1 MTPRRRNGDGPLF
14 RVLCMVALAA
24 CASQDAEPTRP
35 RRASTPPIDAP
46 LSFDATQTD
55 ASTTGDGTATGS
67 GSTSGSSSTAGA
79 VANTSGAPA
88 DAPEVWLKGSTH
100 VHARPSGDSSTP
112 VADVVRWYERHG
124 YDFIVLTDHN
134 KVSEVEPAST
144 VGSIAVRAPAQGLI
158 VLAGVELTH
167 NPSGC
172 TPPRH
177 ESGRCRIHVNLLGVT
192 ARPTGK
198 IDWADRKTHERVK
211 KYAAA
216 LVQQQQLGGLAQLN
230 HPNWYWGMTAD
241 LLTELA
247 ARGFALVEVSNAAFA
262 SWGLGDA
269 AHPSMDA
276 LWDGALTQGAHLWGV
291 ASDDAHAYQ
300 ADGGGTYPAGG
311 GWIEVKARRDPQ
323 AILAAI
329 AAGHFYASTGVT
341 LARAEVDGDELVV
354 EVAPSERG
362 TFTIELIENGKQ
374 VDRQTTR
381 TVRRALPATG
391 YVRAVVTRADGAK
404 AWVQPARRLA
414 RAGERG
420 PEK

>member
-1 MTPRRRNGDGPLF
+1 MTARRRGATNGDGPHF
-14 RVLCMVALAA
+14 RVAYVVALVPCLVALAA
-24 CASQDAEPTRP
+24 CASQDSAPTRP
-35 RRASTPPIDAP
+35 GRASTPPDAAVMP
-46 LSFDATQTD
+46 PRRGGATN
-55 ASTTGDGTATGS
+55 GDG
-67 GSTSGSSSTAGA
+67 
-79 VANTSGAPA
+79 PHLQA
-88 DAPEVWLKGSTH
+88 DPQEVWLKGSTH

-134 KVSEVEPAST
+134 KVSELEPAAST
-144 VGSIAVRAPAQGLI
+144 AGSIAVGAPAQGLI

-172 TPPRH
+172 TPPGDP
-177 ESGRCRIHVNLLGVT
+177 SGRCRIHVNLLGVT

-216 LVQQQQLGGLAQLN
+216 LAQQQQLGGLAQLN

-262 SWGLGDA
+262 SWGLGDQ

-276 LWDGALTQGAHLWGV
+276 LWDSALTKGAHLWGV
-291 ASDDAHAYQ
+291 ASDDAHDYQ
-300 ADGGGTYPAGG
+300 ERGGGKYPAGG
-311 GWIEVKARRDPQ
+311 GWIEVKARRDPH

-354 EVAPSERG
+354 EVASSERG
-362 TFTIELIENGKQ
+362 TFTIELIENGKS

-381 TVRRALPATG
+381 TVRRPLPATG
-391 YVRAVVTRADGAK
+391 YLRAVVTRADGAK
-404 AWVQPARRLA
+404 AWVQPARR
-414 RAGERG
+414 
-420 PEK
+420 

>member
-1 MTPRRRNGDGPLF
+1 VTRLGLA
-14 RVLCMVALAA
+14 LCVVALAA
-24 CASQDAEPTRP
+24 CASQDAEPIRP
-35 RRASTPPIDAP
+35 RRASPPPIDATPPIDAAP
-46 LSFDATQTD
+46 PSDA
-55 ASTTGDGTATGS
+55 
-67 GSTSGSSSTAGA
+67 
-79 VANTSGAPA
+79 AP

-112 VADVVRWYERHG
+112 IADVARWYERHG

-134 KVSEVEPAST
+134 KVSEFEPTAST
-144 VGSIAVRAPAQGLI
+144 AGSIAVRAPAQGLI

-172 TPPRH
+172 TPPGH
-177 ESGRCRIHVNLLGVT
+177 PSGRCRIHVSLLGVT

-247 ARGFALVEVSNAAFA
+247 GRGFALVEVSNAAFA
-262 SWGLGDA
+262 SWGLGDQ

-276 LWDGALTQGAHLWGV
+276 LWDGALVQGAHLWGV
-291 ASDDAHAYQ
+291 ASDDAHDYQ
-300 ADGGGTYPAGG
+300 ERGGKYPAGG

-341 LARAEVDGDELVV
+341 LARAEVDGDDLVV

-362 TFTIELIENGKQ
+362 TFTIDLIENGQ
-374 VDRQTTR
+374 RVDRQTTR
-381 TVRRALPATG
+381 TVRRALPTTG

-404 AWVQPARRLA
+404 AWVQPARR
-414 RAGERG
+414 
-420 PEK
+420 